1 MVGGTDIGLEK
12 RRKRNPIS
20 IDAAESRYW
29 RSCGLQAVCGSQPDL
44 QRIGNTVRN
53 AGQYSAVRSKQRV
66 YKKRWTFRRLSY
78 FQAVRTGT
86 DCGRSP
92 ENLTNL

>member
-44 QRIGNTVRN
+44 QRIGEYCSECRTVFCGSFETESVQKEMNVLSVVVFSGGPDRN
-53 AGQYSAVRSKQRV
+53 
-66 YKKRWTFRRLSY
+66 RLR
-78 FQAVRTGT
+78 QI
-86 DCGRSP
+86 P
-92 ENLTNL
+92 

>member
-29 RSCGLQAVCGSQPDL
+29 RSCGLWIAAGPLTDREYCSECRTVFCGSFETESVQKEMDVLSVVVFSGDPD
-44 QRIGNTVRN
+44 RD
-53 AGQYSAVRSKQRV
+53 
-66 YKKRWTFRRLSY
+66 RLR
-78 FQAVRTGT
+78 QI
-86 DCGRSP
+86 P
-92 ENLTNL
+92 

>member
-29 RSCGLQAVCGSQPDL
+29 RSCGLQAVCGSQPGPLAD
-44 QRIGNTVRN
+44 REYCSECRTVFCGSFETESVQKEMDVLSVVVFSGGPDRD
-53 AGQYSAVRSKQRV
+53 
-66 YKKRWTFRRLSY
+66 RLR
-78 FQAVRTGT
+78 QI
-86 DCGRSP
+86 P
-92 ENLTNL
+92 

>member
-29 RSCGLQAVCGSQPDL
+29 FTGGLWIAAGPLADREYCSECRTVFCGSFETESVQKEVDVLSVVVFSGGPD
-44 QRIGNTVRN
+44 RD
-53 AGQYSAVRSKQRV
+53 
-66 YKKRWTFRRLSY
+66 RLR
-78 FQAVRTGT
+78 QI
-86 DCGRSP
+86 P
-92 ENLTNL
+92 

>member
-44 QRIGNTVRN
+44 QRIGNTVQKEMNVLSVVVFSGGPDRN
-53 AGQYSAVRSKQRV
+53 
-66 YKKRWTFRRLSY
+66 RLR
-78 FQAVRTGT
+78 QI
-86 DCGRSP
+86 P
-92 ENLTNL
+92 